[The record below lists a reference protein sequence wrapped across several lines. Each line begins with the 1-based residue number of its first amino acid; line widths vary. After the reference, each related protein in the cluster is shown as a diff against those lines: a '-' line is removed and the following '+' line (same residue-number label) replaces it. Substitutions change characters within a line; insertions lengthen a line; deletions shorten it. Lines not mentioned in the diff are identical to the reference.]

1 MDYSHKLDSI
11 VFITED
17 IFGESIGGVEQHIYH
32 IAKELAKLG
41 KNITIISLK
50 TGLVSSRKSEVI
62 YKNKGNVIL
71 IKLVKKN
78 PLLKPLLFLE
88 KRISGNGGMLVGF
101 LGKLLP
107 NFHALALIKEID
119 KISPDLIHQHDYLA
133 NILASKVLSKR
144 YPVFFTNHT
153 GQYLFLE
160 RYTFTR
166 YIQRWL
172 INHYAAII
180 GPSKELTPN
189 DPRATYISN
198 GVDIDFFQRDG
209 GDIQED
215 RIVFICPRRWAPTKG
230 VLYLAKALYELDN
243 RHKAK
248 VKILFAGSDSDD
260 FPWYRDQILEVLSKV
275 PKESFDL
282 LGNLTQEALR
292 SYFSKSHI
300 VVIPSLMEATSLAA
314 MEGMSCCLPVLSTDV
329 GGMPEVVDQDI
340 TGWLVASE
348 DHKALAAKMTE
359 IIDGKYDISRMG
371 LAARDFVRDKKSWK
385 GIAQAVIKTYI
396 SGLRS

>member
-119 KISPDLIHQHDYLA
+119 KASPDLIHQHDYLA

-144 YPVFFTNHT
+144 YPVSLLTT
-153 GQYLFLE
+153 RVSIYFL
-160 RYTFTR
+160 
-166 YIQRWL
+166 
-172 INHYAAII
+172 
-180 GPSKELTPN
+180 K
-189 DPRATYISN
+189 
-198 GVDIDFFQRDG
+198 DI
-209 GDIQED
+209 
-215 RIVFICPRRWAPTKG
+215 
-230 VLYLAKALYELDN
+230 
-243 RHKAK
+243 
-248 VKILFAGSDSDD
+248 
-260 FPWYRDQILEVLSKV
+260 
-275 PKESFDL
+275 L
-282 LGNLTQEALR
+282 L
-292 SYFSKSHI
+292 
-300 VVIPSLMEATSLAA
+300 
-314 MEGMSCCLPVLSTDV
+314 
-329 GGMPEVVDQDI
+329 
-340 TGWLVASE
+340 LV
-348 DHKALAAKMTE
+348 
-359 IIDGKYDISRMG
+359 ISRG
-371 LAARDFVRDKKSWK
+371 
-385 GIAQAVIKTYI
+385 G
-396 SGLRS
+396 

>member
-1 MDYSHKLDSI
+1 
-11 VFITED
+11 
-17 IFGESIGGVEQHIYH
+17 
-32 IAKELAKLG
+32 
-41 KNITIISLK
+41 
-50 TGLVSSRKSEVI
+50 
-62 YKNKGNVIL
+62 
-71 IKLVKKN
+71 
-78 PLLKPLLFLE
+78 LLFLE

-119 KISPDLIHQHDYLA
+119 KASPDLIHQHDYLA